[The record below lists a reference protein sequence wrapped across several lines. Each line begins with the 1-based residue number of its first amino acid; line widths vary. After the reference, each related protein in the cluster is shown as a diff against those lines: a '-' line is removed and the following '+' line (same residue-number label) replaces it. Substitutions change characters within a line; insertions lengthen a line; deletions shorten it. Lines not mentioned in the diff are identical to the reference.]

1 MGYAREGRSR
11 KDVVKGVRKAG
22 CGGRE
27 RKGEGGNTTRED
39 TRKEEGGRKGSSNPD
54 YVSRYR
60 NDGKEKNIVGRI
72 K

>member
-1 MGYAREGRSR
+1 MREGRSR

-27 RKGEGGNTTRED
+27 RKGEGGRTTRED
-39 TRKEEGGRKGSSNPD
+39 MRKEEGGRKGSRNPD

-60 NDGKEKNIVGRI
+60 NDGRGKIFGGRI
-72 K
+72 